1 MESKFDKPQAYFIDI
16 DGTLV
21 SGHRNHKLNL
31 DDKFA
36 MKNAAKKKTYIIL
49 STGRSLVDIKDVWE
63 QIKDGTEYTAFVVVN
78 NGSGIYNL
86 NTDELLFEDY
96 IDEQT
101 YRSIF
106 DYVKE
111 KRYAIKNSQESIFFS
126 NNKTLSW
133 ALSNFSKRNSVSP
146 NFSKAKYNKDS
157 SKKLGIICS
166 HSKKKVAI
174 AAAEIDKKFK
184 EVDVAISG
192 PGLYIE
198 VNKKNVSK
206 GTAIKFLCD
215 HIGIDI
221 KRTVHIGDS
230 MNDAPAFKVAGHGVA
245 MGNGM
250 KELKNV
256 SDFITSKRKDSGVAN
271 TIKSFGTI

>member
-49 STGRSLVDIKDVWE
+49 STGRSLVDVKDIWE
-63 QIKDGTEYTAFVVVN
+63 QIKDGTEYTAFVVIN

-111 KRYAIKNSQESIFFS
+111 KGYAIKNSQESIFFS

-166 HSKKKVAI
+166 SSKKKVAI

-206 GTAIKFLCD
+206 GTAIKFLCE
-215 HIGIDI
+215 HLGIDV

-230 MNDAPAFKVAGHGVA
+230 MNDASAFKVAGHGVA

-250 KELKNV
+250 KELKNI